1 MQTNPDHDSHS
12 RRKGLFEMVGPHMS
26 HQIRAVGNTDNMLA
40 LRLKILLRLLF
51 RQPEVL
57 WDSKGRGA
65 QADEG
70 RVS

>member
-1 MQTNPDHDSHS
+1 M
-12 RRKGLFEMVGPHMS
+12 L
-26 HQIRAVGNTDNMLA
+26 HQIRVVGNTDNMLA

-51 RQPEVL
+51 QQPEVL
-57 WDSKGRGA
+57 QDSKGRGA